1 MRIIRFII
9 VCTLL
14 GTTPFAIAQEKPNVV
29 TMLADDIGY
38 GDIGIYGGKIPT
50 PNIDWLAQTV
60 NRHNKAEELYNLGND
75 LSQENNLMD
84 RPEYGQLIDRLHA
97 TFIEH
102 NDHDSDTR
110 EPRTTKAFRITR

>member
-1 MRIIRFII
+1 MRVIRFII
-9 VCTLL
+9 VCTIL
-14 GTTPFAIAQEKPNVV
+14 GTTPFAFFENGVFVPFVLYQA
-29 TMLADDIGY
+29 GY
-38 GDIGIYGGKIPT
+38 SKDGAIREGD
-50 PNIDWLAQTV
+50 WVLTV
-60 NRHNKAEELYNLGND
+60 NRHNKAEELYNLGNN
-75 LSQENNLMD
+75 LSQEDNLID